1 MKQYLVAVK
10 LDTGTHIYTFTK
22 KKNRTEFLRYL
33 KHFKMEYALAE
44 NTEKKQDVTL
54 GS

>member
-1 MKQYLVAVK
+1 MKEYLVAVK
-10 LDTGTHIYTFTK
+10 LEDGTHIYKFSK

-33 KHFKMEYALAE
+33 KHFKMEYAIAE